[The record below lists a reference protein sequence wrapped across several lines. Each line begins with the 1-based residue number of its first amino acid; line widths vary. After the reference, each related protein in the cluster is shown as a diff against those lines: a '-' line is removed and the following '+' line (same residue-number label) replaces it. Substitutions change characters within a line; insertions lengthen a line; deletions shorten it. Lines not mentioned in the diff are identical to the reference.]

1 MLEKLNYI
9 FRRKEKIKILG
20 ILVLI
25 IIGSFF
31 ELMGVAIFMP
41 FIQIIMEPDMVYTV
55 MAV

>member
-41 FIQIIMEPDMVYTV
+41 FIQIIMEIIN
-55 MAV
+55 